1 MPESYSEGEDE
12 LKLSVPLIDKTFGT
26 VRRALEI
33 TKSSLSGIIF
43 WEVGVACVIKEGAE
57 IL

>member
-1 MPESYSEGEDE
+1 M
-12 LKLSVPLIDKTFGT
+12 KLSVPLIDKTFGT

-43 WEVGVACVIKEGAE
+43 WAVGVVCVIKEGAE
-57 IL
+57 IV